1 MTVLSLFDG
10 IACGRV
16 ALERSGI
23 KVDRYYASEIER
35 ESIRVTKENYPDI
48 IQLGDARYID
58 FDKLPHIDLLIGG
71 SPCSYWSNARTS
83 FKETRERYPSGNGY
97 DLFCV
102 FVDAVKK
109 ITPKYFLYENN
120 YSMSKEVRNQITSD
134 LHCKPIMIDSSLLS
148 AQSRKRL
155 YWCNFDVIQ
164 PQDKNIHLSDIIPN
178 AVTGAAK
185 RNQLTRNGYEYRLD
199 IRKDHKSNCLVT
211 FATKRNCCIQLNDGS
226 IRPLTADEYEILQTL
241 PAGYTKCLS
250 ESGRK
255 TVIALGWTVDV
266 IKHILDHIPES
277 ENYVKPIIKK
287 RLFDI

>member
-23 KVDRYYASEIER
+23 KVDKYYASEIEKN
-35 ESIRVTKENYPDI
+35 SIKVALNNYPDI
-48 IQLGDARYID
+48 VELGDARLID
-58 FDKLPHIDLLIGG
+58 FNRLPDIDLLIGG

-83 FKETRERYPSGNGY
+83 FQDTRERYPSGIGY
-97 DLFCV
+97 ELFCI
-102 FVDAVKK
+102 FVNAVNSIK
-109 ITPKYFLYENN
+109 PKYFLYENN
-120 YSMSKEVRNQITSD
+120 YSMSKEVRNQITND
-134 LHCKPIMIDSSLLS
+134 LRCKPIMIDSSLVS

-164 PQDKNIHLSDIIPN
+164 PQDKNIFISDIIQN

-185 RNQLTRNGYEYRLD
+185 RNHLTRNGYEYKVD

-241 PAGYTKCLS
+241 PSGYTKCLS

-266 IKHILDHIPES
+266 IKHILNHIPES
-277 ENYVKPIIKK
+277 DNYIKPITQR
-287 RLFDI
+287 RLFNI

>member
-23 KVDRYYASEIER
+23 KVDRYYASEIENN
-35 ESIRVTKENYPDI
+35 SIKVALNNYPDI
-48 IQLGDARYID
+48 VELGDAQLID
-58 FDKLPHIDLLIGG
+58 FNKLPDIDLLIGG

-83 FKETRERYPSGNGY
+83 FQDTRERYPSGIGY
-97 DLFCV
+97 ELFCI
-102 FVDAVKK
+102 FVNAVNSIK
-109 ITPKYFLYENN
+109 PKYFLYENN
-120 YSMSKEVRNQITSD
+120 YSMSKDVCNQITND
-134 LHCKPIMIDSSLLS
+134 LHVKPVMIDSSLVC

-155 YWCNFDVIQ
+155 YWCNFDVVQ

-185 RNQLTRNGYEYRLD
+185 RNQLTRNGYEYRLN

-255 TVIALGWTVDV
+255 TVIALGRTVDV

-287 RLFDI
+287 RLFDV